1 MAALG
6 IYLLNVGQADTS
18 VVVTPAGNLVVID
31 AYRPQ
36 KLKEMLL
43 ALRPDGKIAHLIITH
58 PHADHYQ
65 GADMLLTSFDV
76 QRVTLA
82 PFWHEPGPPGYH
94 ALINKMG
101 LLGTPVHFLS
111 GYERAFPDGG
121 TYPAFDDQLMLEML
135 GPANSALD
143 LLSDEGV
150 LTPNHLS
157 IILRLTYG
165 RFSAVIAADAQMEN
179 WDHFDREGMFGRGC
193 DVLRAAH
200 HGSKRGNQ
208 WERLE
213 RLDPKLVVVS
223 SDPAGQH
230 ELPDVVGS
238 AIFMELNKSGG
249 RQVALTHSTGTI
261 RIEVP
266 SADGPGFAV
275 TAYGE
280 GPGDAV
286 FAQPAG
292 PLPATDWAALLQHR
306 LA

>member
-143 LLSDEGV
+143 LLSDEG
-150 LTPNHLS
+150 PH
-157 IILRLTYG
+157 
-165 RFSAVIAADAQMEN
+165 
-179 WDHFDREGMFGRGC
+179 
-193 DVLRAAH
+193 
-200 HGSKRGNQ
+200 
-208 WERLE
+208 
-213 RLDPKLVVVS
+213 
-223 SDPAGQH
+223 
-230 ELPDVVGS
+230 
-238 AIFMELNKSGG
+238 
-249 RQVALTHSTGTI
+249 
-261 RIEVP
+261 
-266 SADGPGFAV
+266 
-275 TAYGE
+275 
-280 GPGDAV
+280 
-286 FAQPAG
+286 AQP
-292 PLPATDWAALLQHR
+292 PLDHPATDLWPLFRGHCRRRSDGELGS
-306 LA
+306 L